1 MTVTTIQRD
10 LLRVKFIYIFVIFFF
25 LCIVNTALTIYK
37 ELYSRV
43 FTVHYKQFTII
54 YIAQVLW

>member
-1 MTVTTIQRD
+1 MEFHYEFHY
-10 LLRVKFIYIFVIFFF
+10 FIYYIFVIFF
-25 LCIVNTALTIYK
+25 LCIVNTALPIYK

-54 YIAQVLW
+54 YIAQVL